1 MTKITADGENW
12 LKQNLGIDIDNL
24 DKDDNASVHGSVH
37 GSVHSSNS
45 VDNRV
50 SKRDFNSTTW
60 INDVDK
66 KKKIIA
72 VRLEELGAKPQVL
85 EALYFHKNLLI
96 NEMKKK
102 DKNLTGL
109 LKKIEVVEAFNKANI
124 SDEIGSKFIYDLLN
138 IYGNS
143 SSVDYIKFM
152 AGLLKDIRGIIFN
165 KILGLCGFNDTMR
178 KSFNMTSMTSRIQ
191 TQQSGVNEFR
201 NSLSKSQTEMGA
213 KFKKDQKVE
222 LKDVQHEIRTIKSVF
237 ALIKQS
243 NATTMEQNISHAEFA
258 RMLRE
263 YNIVYPKEKLFK
275 ILSFLDIVPY
285 SFNMRE
291 LAQKMD
297 GKH

>member
-1 MTKITADGENW
+1 
-12 LKQNLGIDIDNL
+12 
-24 DKDDNASVHGSVH
+24 
-37 GSVHSSNS
+37 
-45 VDNRV
+45 
-50 SKRDFNSTTW
+50 
-60 INDVDK
+60 
-66 KKKIIA
+66 
-72 VRLEELGAKPQVL
+72 
-85 EALYFHKNLLI
+85 
-96 NEMKKK
+96 
-102 DKNLTGL
+102 
-109 LKKIEVVEAFNKANI
+109 
-124 SDEIGSKFIYDLLN
+124 
-138 IYGNS
+138 
-143 SSVDYIKFM
+143 M